1 MNTGMAMD
9 LIFYALV
16 AITVAISVIGATAL
30 VVMAIEVA
38 DEYRQDRKA

>member
-1 MNTGMAMD
+1 MDTGTAMD
-9 LIFYALV
+9 IIFYGLV
-16 AITVAISVIGATAL
+16 AVTVAISVLGAMAL